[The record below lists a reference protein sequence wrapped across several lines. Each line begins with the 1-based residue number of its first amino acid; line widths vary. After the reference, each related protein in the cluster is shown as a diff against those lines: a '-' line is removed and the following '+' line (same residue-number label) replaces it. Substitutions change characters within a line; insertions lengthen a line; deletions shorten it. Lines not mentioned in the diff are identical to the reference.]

1 MGDFLFDADLDAHDD
16 AEQSNHAASLFA
28 HHSSVTD
35 TTAPYALFSPFPGLE
50 SENPSKS
57 KVDSDKEIIPCPIV
71 GCTRRYTTR
80 AGLRYHMKTQHGGVN
95 NTPIERVRF
104 QCEHCPKSFEAKS
117 SLTSHMQ
124 VHNPPTPLVCD
135 FCGETFNRKN
145 ALAKHRVIHIDCTC
159 ISNKVPGLLFLCVS
173 CEVLGISCVDGLF
186 FSSFFF
192 PHCFLV
198 AATLPKMYEPILDR
212 EEEDDRSF
220 PCNHPNCGRSF
231 LSESGLLYH
240 KNVVHATTTTDHPL
254 LRP

>member
-145 ALAKHRVIHIDCTC
+145 ALAKHRVIHID
-159 ISNKVPGLLFLCVS
+159 S
-173 CEVLGISCVDGLF
+173 
-186 FSSFFF
+186 
-192 PHCFLV
+192 
-198 AATLPKMYEPILDR
+198 ATLPKMYEPILDR